1 MIVSD
6 EYFVNFIDGTLNSD
20 RKIRIISQGES
31 DRTLADP
38 QLR

>member
-31 DRTLADP
+31 DILFIRCFL
-38 QLR
+38 